1 MRGVNPIGQIEQHNF
16 VLRGKSVIVDA
27 DLARLYGVETRRLNE
42 QFKRAS
48 HRCPA
53 DFRFQMTQQEKDA
66 HVASCDPNFS
76 SSVAGCDIN
85 PHLKSA
91 SRLPYVYSEHGA
103 LMAAIL
109 LRSPDAV
116 YTSVAI
122 VLTLVRLRAKDRAL
136 RDAIERLERTQAGV
150 SPP

>member
-16 VLRGKSVIVDA
+16 LLRGKPVILDA
-27 DLARLYGVETRRLNE
+27 DLARLYGVQTRRLNE

-48 HRCPA
+48 FRCPG

-66 HVASCDPNFS
+66 HVATCDRNFS
-76 SSVAGCDIN
+76 RNVAGRDLN
-85 PHLKSA
+85 PNLKSI

-116 YTSVAI
+116 YTCVAI
-122 VLTLVRLRAKDRAL
+122 VFTLVILRSKDRAL
-136 RDAIERLERTQAGV
+136 RNAIEKLE
-150 SPP
+150 SS